1 MYKAIDDEF
10 VGNRASAGVQPSEKE
25 LDLSTNQDREVF
37 TTSLLSKFLGDK
49 KIKELDSITDRIKY
63 KHHLIALSTKELKKQ
78 AAKSK
83 KRPEQKQRGEQRK
96 LSKKLRK
103 QLGLGKIDKS
113 QRLDYK
119 SYEKLNEAWLTYA
132 SSCLSTCL
140 PKTPGNES
148 GLCEENVL
156 NVVKQMDF
164 HGCKLRVVSS
174 NAKSLIGVNGIVLQ
188 DKKNVFYML
197 GSSDEVKIVPK
208 AGSLFE
214 LELMGCRFTL
224 VGSNLVCKPEMRVTK
239 HAKLKTKRDII

>member
-1 MYKAIDDEF
+1 MYKSIDDEF
-10 VGNRASAGVQPSEKE
+10 VGNRASGGVQPSEKE

-83 KRPEQKQRGEQRK
+83 KRPEQKQTRK

-119 SYEKLNEAWLTYA
+119 SYEKLNEAWLSYA

-140 PKTPGNES
+140 PKTS
-148 GLCEENVL
+148 GTDAGLSEENVL

-188 DKKNVFYML
+188 DRKNVFYLL

-208 AGSLFE
+208 AGNLFE

-239 HAKLKTKRDII
+239 HAKLKTKKDIV